1 MSGILNSI
9 QGIAGKLGSTFQNVL
24 DRIFPPE
31 QRAEMLSKLQGFA
44 VNNPKLAVCP
54 PGTFPTTEVQ
64 DVSKMIDIEARLG
77 SIAW

>member
-9 QGIAGKLGSTFQNVL
+9 QGIAGKLGSTFQNIL

-31 QRAEMLSKLQGFA
+31 QRAQMLSKLQEFA

-54 PGTFPTTEVQ
+54 TSSVTCGSENDALDPKVGVQ
-64 DVSKMIDIEARLG
+64 DASKL
-77 SIAW
+77 